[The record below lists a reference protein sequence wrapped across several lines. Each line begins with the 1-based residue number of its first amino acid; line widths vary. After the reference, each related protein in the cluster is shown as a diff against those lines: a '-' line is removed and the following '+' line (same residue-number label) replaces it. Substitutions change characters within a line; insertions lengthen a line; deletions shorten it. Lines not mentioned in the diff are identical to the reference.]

1 MLQIIKLG
9 HEIPAWVDR
18 VSLERSETNL
28 DRRPSIGGDFHVGS
42 QIKNIYKYKQTRL
55 ENNTLKMRS
64 SAREASEES
73 AVVHLCGS
81 RMSLSL
87 SSLYS
92 KSSPRL
98 TVSSPWLSA
107 AWRSESLSSLYSKSS
122 PRLTVSSPRLFV
134 AWCSESLSSLW
145 GVCTSVV
152 WWPSGLACMV
162 VWACAYLRIGKFIGY
177 DFPSF
182 FGFVLLSWP
191 FIHVLSWVF
200 DPICFQ

>member
-18 VSLERSETNL
+18 VSLERSETSL
-28 DRRPSIGGDFHVGS
+28 DRRQSIGGDFHVGS

-55 ENNTLKMRS
+55 ENNTLKTRS
-64 SAREASEES
+64 SAREGSEES
-73 AVVHLCGS
+73 AVAHLCGS

-98 TVSSPWLSA
+98 TVSSPRLSA
-107 AWRSESLSSLYSKSS
+107 AWR
-122 PRLTVSSPRLFV
+122 
-134 AWCSESLSSLW
+134 SESLSSLW

-152 WWPSGLACMV
+152 WRPSGPACMV
-162 VWACAYLRIGKFIGY
+162 DWACAYLGIGKFIGY
-177 DFPSF
+177 DFLSLVLFYYRGLLYMFCLEFSTPYVFSNPYWPIY
-182 FGFVLLSWP
+182 FGFLMFSPFSNLLIKS
-191 FIHVLSWVF
+191 
-200 DPICFQ
+200 